1 MDCALVEPD
10 GITVVDFKTDYVT
23 DATLSEVLARYRPQV
38 DTYSRALERIYE
50 MKVKGTYLYFF
61 HLKKLIEV

>member
-1 MDCALVEPD
+1 MDCALLEGD

-23 DATLSEVLARYRPQV
+23 DDTLSEVLARYRPQV

-50 MKVKGTYLYFF
+50 MRVKGTYLYFF
-61 HLKKLIEV
+61 HLKKLVEV